1 MACLLLN
8 WKLITDNSIP
18 MTMNAILQYISGP
31 ALGAVIGYITN
42 DIAIRMLFRPRTAK
56 YFFGKRIPFTPG
68 IIPKEKNRIASAIG
82 KSISENLMN
91 KEVLEKNLLS
101 DEMLEKI
108 RFAIDEFF
116 YTQLN
121 NDETVEQFASHYL
134 TDEEIAAMRESTC
147 DEIAKL
153 ITAKLRDKAIG
164 VSIAHAA
171 TQHVIDKTRN
181 SMAGKIKA
189 EKLIEAIASPI
200 ESKLASHIN
209 EVLQEQ
215 APSMSTKIVY
225 TEADKLMAMPMRQ
238 IFEGHEQQLE
248 QAKSSIVSIYRTIIR
263 DHLPRILEG
272 INISK
277 IVENRIQEMDMEE
290 AEQIILSV
298 MNKELRAIV
307 WLGALLGSIMGTIMM
322 FIN

>member
-1 MACLLLN
+1 MARLLLN
-8 WKLITDNSIP
+8 WKIITDNSIP

-248 QAKSSIVSIYRTIIR
+248 QVKCSIVSIYRSIIS

-277 IVENRIQEMDMEE
+277 IVETRIQEMDMKE

>member
-1 MACLLLN
+1 
-8 WKLITDNSIP
+8 
-18 MTMNAILQYISGP
+18 MNAIIHYISGP
-31 ALGAVIGYITN
+31 VLGAVIGYITN

-56 YFFGKRIPFTPG
+56 YIFGKRVPFTPG
-68 IIPKEKNRIASAIG
+68 IIPKEKNRIATAIG
-82 KSISENLMN
+82 NTISVNLMN
-91 KEVLEKNLLS
+91 KEVLEKTLLS

-108 RFAIDEFF
+108 SLAIDEFF

-121 NDETVEQFASHYL
+121 NKETVEQFATHYL
-134 TDEEIAAMRESTC
+134 TEEEIAAMRESTC

-153 ITAKLRDKAIG
+153 ITSKLRDKAIG
-164 VSIAHAA
+164 ASIAHAA

-215 APSMSTKIVY
+215 APTMATKIVY

-238 IFEGHEQQLE
+238 LFEGHEKQLE
-248 QAKSSIVSIYRTIIR
+248 QAKSSILSIYRTIIT

-277 IVENRIQEMDMEE
+277 IVETRIQEMDMAE
-290 AEQIILSV
+290 AEQIIITV
-298 MNKELRAIV
+298 MKKELRAIV